1 MGSFLSLDVGT
12 TAVKGVLF
20 DEQGE
25 ALAIDVQEYALA
37 RRDPGILEV
46 DPGLYW
52 NAARK
57 AARNVLTESG
67 PRAGRIESVGVTS
80 QGETLI
86 TVGRDG
92 APLRPAM
99 VWLDNR
105 SEREASDIGQEFKI
119 DEIYRLT
126 GQQEMVPTWT
136 ATKVLWLRRNEP
148 EVFERT
154 HKFLL
159 AGDYLLFRLTGRH
172 ITDCGLNPSTLY
184 FDIIQNR
191 WWADMLEYLGI
202 SEDQLPVLTFSGEE
216 AFPISR
222 NSARQM
228 GLPEEA
234 TVTTAP
240 IDQVAAAVGAG
251 NIEPGI
257 ITETTG
263 AALAVCAT
271 FDGPV
276 YDPERRVP
284 CHTHGVRG
292 RYILLA
298 WAPTGGMALRWF
310 RDELGGNR
318 DYTSLCAEARG
329 VDPGA
334 DGLVFLPYL
343 SGAGCPD
350 MDPAAK
356 GVFWGITLGHRRA
369 HFTRAIL
376 ESVAFVSKRN
386 LELLETLG
394 ADAAEVRVLGG
405 GARSDLWL
413 QIKAD
418 MLGKPV
424 VAMNCEESACLG
436 VAMLSCV
443 ANGIYG
449 DLAEARESMVHIRR
463 RIQPDTQG
471 CERYREI
478 YLRYMRL
485 HNQFR
490 PLFHS

>member
-25 ALAIDVQEYALA
+25 ALAIDVQEYDLA
-37 RRDPGILEV
+37 RRGLGIVEV
-46 DPGLYW
+46 DPRLYW
-52 NAARK
+52 DAARK
-57 AARNVLTESG
+57 AAKSVLAKRG
-67 PRAGRIESVGVTS
+67 DRAGRVASVGVTS
-80 QGETLI
+80 QGETVIAL
-86 TVGRDG
+86 GKDG

-105 SEREASDIGQEFKI
+105 SEREAHDIGQEFKI

-126 GQQEMVPTWT
+126 GQQEIVPTWT
-136 ATKVLWLRRNEP
+136 ATKILWLRRNEP
-148 EVFERT
+148 RVFEKT

-184 FDIIQNR
+184 FDIIRNR

-202 SEDQLPVLTFSGEE
+202 SEDRLPVLTFSGEE
-216 AFPISR
+216 AFPISHEA
-222 NSARQM
+222 ARQI
-228 GLPEEA
+228 GLPEGA

-251 NIEPGI
+251 NTEPGV

-271 FDGPV
+271 FNGPV

-284 CHTHGVRG
+284 CHTHGARG
-292 RYILLA
+292 KYVLLA

-310 RDELGGNR
+310 RDEFGGNR
-318 DYTSLCAEARG
+318 DYSSLCAEAQG
-329 VDPGA
+329 VVPGA
-334 DGLVFLPYL
+334 DGLMFLPYL

-376 ESVAFVSKRN
+376 ESVAFVSRRN

-394 ADAAEVRVLGG
+394 ADAAEVRALGG
-405 GARSDLWL
+405 GSRSDLWL
-413 QIKAD
+413 RIKAG

-424 VAMNCEESACLG
+424 VAMECEESACLG

-443 ANGIYG
+443 ANGIYA
-449 DLAEARESMVHIRR
+449 DLREARESMVHISR
-463 RIQPDTQG
+463 RIEPDAQMS
-471 CERYREI
+471 RQYSEI
-478 YLRYMRL
+478 YSRYLRL
-485 HNQFR
+485 HDQFR
-490 PLFHS
+490 PLFHW